1 MDKEIKN
8 TTTCDTCQPCYPNVK
23 IDKIE
28 EGMTGK
34 EVADLL
40 YNNFDKLN
48 KSKANKCVERKV
60 RHLLRGE
67 NGIYNETAKNKF
79 IQQVF
84 YTWSKKDYNST
95 IDYVLNNAPS
105 IEVGTTTTLPAGSQ
119 ATVTATKDGRDAV
132 LNFGIPKGDKG
143 DKGIKGDSG
152 VQLGDI
158 VLSQELGDD
167 ENAVVSQKVITQTF
181 EEYEKYVKIL
191 SVAEFTLKNRYFKKG
206 NVGESFSNNYS
217 PAVPG
222 SNTWNCHVFYIPR
235 GSYFKIT
242 NINSAEDTNGLTIT
256 DLDGIVTYVLNSEDI
271 IDYENT
277 LNYDAVLFIS
287 ARITSDIKVM
297 LSVDTEQYVSNSDL
311 LFENYFYPTTNWK
324 EGDLVRLQPNAI
336 SAGDWRAG
344 FYEIKKGEVAEF
356 INIYAGEAAR
366 NFALLDA
373 FGKVLHVEELNIYS
387 RYKAEEDGYL
397 VFSASGTENNNYE
410 ISRNFA
416 IKNSSFLKERLGYS
430 WDSIQNQIKEYK
442 YENFSL
448 PYTYYTDDFNT
459 GDDFKLFPSGVD
471 SLHESAWNSTV
482 LRLYAGERILFNRIR
497 IGESSNKIY
506 VVDPYSFKVIDVITK
521 VSMPDYPLYYT
532 GDYTAEQECLI
543 TFSTTYGSIF
553 AKDIRVEKI
562 ESETAELEYS
572 IPINVRNYY
581 LSTSGKEVAIDNIG
595 WFVSDFIVICDW
607 QEKLKFSTSIVETA
621 GNEDL
626 VYHICYYDEKLN
638 FISGLYLKKQY
649 SYIVGNKVEID
660 IPENA
665 KYYRLSLDNKDY
677 VKIIQNL
684 PVTKALSIISKN
696 CFINGYFIDSNGRQ
710 QNNEDWKAS
719 PFIKLIKGANY
730 FLQSKLIGGTALPN
744 VIAYYSSAN
753 DDSFIS
759 GITKDYNVYNYRD
772 VLTIPEGANYIRFC
786 SISESDAYYILY
798 SDVVYDFN
806 DYTTESSNKV
816 DIVVP
821 KYIDVPIGR
830 QTDIF
835 LDGIIAEPDDCKR
848 YPLKINGSTGVNDI
862 LQIGDNQLRYTPS
875 EEKELTVYFTKYN
888 DLRLSDINNQDTLI
902 FRSVPKNVKSGG
914 EVNICIAGDSL
925 IDGTGAPCE
934 AFRLL
939 NEDADFTINQ
949 IGTRNATMSSIQ
961 YKHEGRGSWSWETYV
976 NPIYETQDYPS
987 GQGKTNAFMK
997 NGVLDFQ
1004 AYMNDNFPSLSRKE
1018 IDYFIMA
1025 LGTNDVTQGSS
1036 YPSDTRINTIIDAAK
1051 TFINALLSSDK
1062 GFPNCKIAIGLPGVG
1077 APSFVG
1083 LQSYS
1088 SVFKMAIQKLNRAYI
1103 DTFDNG
1109 KYHPN
1114 VTCVMHGA
1122 YIDRY
1127 DGYQHED
1134 VPVNDYTTRTVRR
1147 WTNQVHPLSV
1157 GYQQW
1162 GRGYYGKLRAF
1173 LCGKL

>member
-1 MDKEIKN
+1 MANWSTLKAAVAQIIKTNNNQEI
-8 TTTCDTCQPCYPNVK
+8 
-23 IDKIE
+23 
-28 EGMTGK
+28 TG
-34 EVADLL
+34 
-40 YNNFDKLN
+40 
-48 KSKANKCVERKV
+48 ANM
-60 RHLLRGE
+60 
-67 NGIYNETAKNKF
+67 
-79 IQQVF
+79 Q
-84 YTWSKKDYNST
+84 S
-95 IDYVLNNAPS
+95 VLNNIIDTVGENATLAGIATPSTNPGAPDGN
-105 IEVGTTTTLPAGSQ
+105 VFYFATQAGTYANFGGAELETGLNILLWNGTSWN
-119 ATVTATKDGRDAV
+119 ATKV
-132 LNFGIPKGDKG
+132 MP
-143 DKGIKGDSG
+143 IK
-152 VQLGDI
+152 
-158 VLSQELGDD
+158 QELGDE

-206 NVGESFSNNYS
+206 NVGESFSGNYL
-217 PAVPG
+217 PAQSISG
-222 SNTWNCHVFYIPR
+222 TWNCHVFYIPR

-242 NINSAEDTNGLTIT
+242 NIKSEKDTNGLTIT
-256 DLDGIVTYVLNSEDI
+256 DLDGIVTYVLNSEDR

-287 ARITSDIKVM
+287 AEVASDIKVM

-311 LFENYFYPTTNWK
+311 MFEHYYYPTNNWE

-336 SAGDWRAG
+336 STGDWRAG

-356 INIYAGEAAR
+356 INIHAGVAAK
-366 NFALLDA
+366 NFAVLDS
-373 FGKVLHVEELNIYS
+373 FGKVLHVEALNIYS
-387 RYKAEEDGYL
+387 RYKAEKDGYL
-397 VFSASGTENNNYE
+397 VFSASGNNNSLE

-416 IKNSSFLKERLGYS
+416 IKNSPFLKKRQGYS

-448 PYTYYTDDFNT
+448 PYTYYSNIFNK
-459 GDDFKLFPSGVD
+459 GDDFILFPTGV
-471 SLHESAWNSTV
+471 SSQKLACHSTV
-482 LRLYAGERILFNRIR
+482 LRLYAGERILFNRIW
-497 IGESSNKIY
+497 IGSDTSNIY
-506 VVDPYSFKVIDVITK
+506 VVDPYSLKVIDVITK
-521 VSMPDYPLYYT
+521 AGTISSYYT
-532 GDYTAEQECLI
+532 GDYIAKQECLI
-543 TFSTTYGSIF
+543 AFSTTYGSVF
-553 AKDIRVEKI
+553 VKDIRVEKI
-562 ESETAELEYS
+562 ESKTAELEHP
-572 IPINVRNYY
+572 IPINARNYY
-581 LSTSGKEVAIDNIG
+581 LTTSGKEVAVSDID
-595 WFVSDFIVICDW
+595 WFISDFIVIYDW
-607 QEKLKFSTSIVETA
+607 QEKLKFSSSLVETS
-621 GNEDL
+621 GNEGV

-638 FISGLYLKKQY
+638 FISGSYLAKQY
-649 SYIVGNKVEID
+649 SLVINNKVEVD

-665 KYYRLSLDNKDY
+665 KYYRLSLVNTDY

-684 PVTKALSIISKN
+684 PVTKALSVISKN
-696 CFINGYFIDSNGRQ
+696 CFRNGYYIDSNGRQ
-710 QNNEDWKAS
+710 QNISTGNWKVS
-719 PFIKLIKGANY
+719 PFIKLIEGANY
-730 FLQSKLIGGTALPN
+730 FLQARLYGGQGLPN

-759 GITKDYNVYNYRD
+759 GITKEFIAYNYRNA
-772 VLTIPEGANYIRFC
+772 LTIPEGANYIRFC
-786 SISESDAYYILY
+786 SGSTDTYYTLY
-798 SDVVYDFN
+798 SDIVYDFN

-821 KYIDVPIGR
+821 KYVDIPIGR

-862 LQIGDNQLRYTPS
+862 LQIGDNQLRYTPT

-888 DLRLSDINNQDTLI
+888 DLRLSDINNQGTLI
-902 FRSVPKNVKSGG
+902 FRSVPKNVESGR

-925 IDGTGAPCE
+925 IDGTNAPCE

-961 YKHEGRGSWSWETYV
+961 YKHEGRGSWSWETYI

-1004 AYMNDNFPSLSRKE
+1004 AYMNDNFASLSRKE

-1051 TFINALLSSDK
+1051 TFINALLSSEK

-1173 LCGKL
+1173 LSGKL